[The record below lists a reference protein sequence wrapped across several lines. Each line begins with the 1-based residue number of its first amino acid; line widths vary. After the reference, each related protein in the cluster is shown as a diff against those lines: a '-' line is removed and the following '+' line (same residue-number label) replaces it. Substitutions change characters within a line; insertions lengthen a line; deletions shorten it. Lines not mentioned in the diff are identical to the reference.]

1 MPLLFFK
8 KLFSFS
14 NSAFSRR
21 RRRRSSII
29 SNWDFS
35 SSLFWHS
42 SRYERTRLETVAPDM
57 PYSATR
63 LAIVRPSWMC
73 ARTTFRLIFESCA
86 FLLCWHYNLSG
97 RGVTNSLYHYS
108 IKVLVLR
115 CRVCQR
121 WDSARSL
128 CFPLW
133 RLLGLSL
140 SFCLLQDKRWEQ
152 EKRDL
157 RLLGISEDAS
167 TVLPE
172 YYHRRGKAASL
183 QPFHS
188 GGRNFRTA
196 QAQPQLQTLPDWW
209 KH

>member
-97 RGVTNSLYHYS
+97 RGVTNSLYHYNS
-108 IKVLVLR
+108 FGCFVWT
-115 CRVCQR
+115 Q
-121 WDSARSL
+121 SL
-128 CFPLW
+128 FGVGSERNSEWSSLDRTGIPYCFPTVSKLYEAV
-133 RLLGLSL
+133 RIQLGYYIP
-140 SFCLLQDKRWEQ
+140 EQ
-152 EKRDL
+152 AEIMWNVMQMEVWQESKNSILGEKTKKKD
-157 RLLGISEDAS
+157 
-167 TVLPE
+167 
-172 YYHRRGKAASL
+172 
-183 QPFHS
+183 
-188 GGRNFRTA
+188 
-196 QAQPQLQTLPDWW
+196 
-209 KH
+209 